1 MDFIRMLTSVWFV
14 LTTQI
19 LALVLQLMTIKNQE
33 AESKQSWTIEKII
46 CVGTLVF
53 SALLFIADTYLLGFH
68 MYLISQQLSTYRHM
82 KGERKSK
89 VIKQTGTPTSP
100 TNKQKTHGL
109 NVKLNDILLCGLFSK
124 KTKKTKI

>member
-1 MDFIRMLTSVWFV
+1 MLTSVWFV

-19 LALVLQLMTIKNQE
+19 LAQVLQLLTIK
-33 AESKQSWTIEKII
+33 SKEVELKQGWTLEKVI

-53 SALLFIADTYLLGFH
+53 ASLLFIADTYLLGFH

-89 VIKQTGTPTSP
+89 IIKETGTPKDP
-100 TNKQKTHGL
+100 TNKQKTYGL
-109 NVKLNDILLCGLFSK
+109 NVKLNDILLCGFFSK
-124 KTKKTKI
+124 KTKKAKI